1 MRIVCIG
8 GGPAGLYFGISM
20 KLRESEH
27 DITVIERN
35 PQGVTFGWG
44 VVFSE
49 QTLGNLHD
57 NDPESAREIR
67 DNFAH
72 WDDIAVHVRG
82 EEIMRSGGHGFVG
95 IARKRLLEILVQRA
109 IELGVDVQF
118 EREVEDPS
126 EFADADLIIA
136 TDGANSKARQLYAE
150 EFRPSI
156 DVRRNKYIW
165 LGTHKLFDAFTFA
178 FEKTQAGWI
187 WIHAYRFDHDTSTCI
202 VECSPETWKGLGFD
216 KMGPDESIALCE
228 EVFAPYLDGHELINN
243 MRHLGKVPW
252 LNFRRISN
260 ESWFYSNI
268 VLMGDAAHTAHF
280 SIGSGTKLALE
291 DAIALA
297 EKLQGHGGDRQSYGQ
312 DLQDALESYE
322 AERRLE
328 VLKLQSAARNSTEWF
343 ENIPRYINQ
352 EPMQFAYSLLT
363 RSQRVSHENLRL
375 RDQDWLEEM
384 ERWLAESSFGE
395 PPEEPVPPMFTPFR
409 LRRME
414 LMNRV
419 VVSPMAMYSAEDGT
433 PGDFHLVH
441 WGTRAQGG
449 ASLIFTEMTCVT
461 PEGRISPG
469 CCGMYKPEHEAA
481 FKRIVDFV
489 HTHTEAK
496 FALQLGHSGIKGS
509 TRRGWEGADQPLD
522 DGNWEVIG
530 PSSVPW
536 SEDNQVPHEMTRA
549 DMDAVKEAFVRATEM
564 GDRAGFDML
573 ELHCAHGYLLSSFIT
588 PVLNMRTDEYGG
600 SLENRLRYPLEVFR
614 AVRKA
619 WPEEKP
625 MSVRISATDWVD
637 GGITADDA
645 VEIARALWEA
655 GADLIDVSA
664 GQTSPDAKPVY
675 GRMFQTPFSDRIRNE
690 LSIATMAV
698 GNIFEADHVNSIIAA
713 GRADLCALARPH
725 LYDPYWT
732 LQRAIELGYDGVPW
746 PDQYLSGRAQLKRN
760 VERASQM
767 AQQI

>member
-20 KLRESEH
+20 KLREPEH

-118 EREVEDPS
+118 EHEVEDPS
-126 EFADADLIIA
+126 AFADADLIIA

-637 GGITADDA
+637 GGITADEA
-645 VEIARALWEA
+645 VEIARALWKA

>member
-20 KLRESEH
+20 KLREQEH

-202 VECSPETWKGLGFD
+202 VECSPETWKGLGFH

-449 ASLIFTEMTCVT
+449 ASLRVNTC
-461 PEGRISPG
+461 
-469 CCGMYKPEHEAA
+469 
-481 FKRIVDFV
+481 
-489 HTHTEAK
+489 
-496 FALQLGHSGIKGS
+496 
-509 TRRGWEGADQPLD
+509 QP
-522 DGNWEVIG
+522 
-530 PSSVPW
+530 
-536 SEDNQVPHEMTRA
+536 
-549 DMDAVKEAFVRATEM
+549 
-564 GDRAGFDML
+564 
-573 ELHCAHGYLLSSFIT
+573 
-588 PVLNMRTDEYGG
+588 
-600 SLENRLRYPLEVFR
+600 
-614 AVRKA
+614 
-619 WPEEKP
+619 
-625 MSVRISATDWVD
+625 
-637 GGITADDA
+637 
-645 VEIARALWEA
+645 
-655 GADLIDVSA
+655 
-664 GQTSPDAKPVY
+664 
-675 GRMFQTPFSDRIRNE
+675 
-690 LSIATMAV
+690 
-698 GNIFEADHVNSIIAA
+698 
-713 GRADLCALARPH
+713 
-725 LYDPYWT
+725 
-732 LQRAIELGYDGVPW
+732 
-746 PDQYLSGRAQLKRN
+746 
-760 VERASQM
+760 
-767 AQQI
+767 